1 MQAES
6 AMNKSPILTEKRN
19 KVLYVTLARP
29 PANAIDAATS
39 RLMGEIFAGFR
50 DDNDLRVAVVTGD
63 GPKFFCAGWDL
74 KAAAAGEAPDAD
86 FGIGGFGGIA
96 SLPGLLKPII
106 VAVNGIAVGGGFE
119 LALSGDIII
128 AADHARF
135 SLPGVRVGALTDRA
149 ATVLP
154 RRIPYYQAMELL
166 LTGRWIDANEALKL
180 GFVNAVVPADQL
192 AARATAMAEQI
203 AAGAPLVQQ
212 AIKDIAR
219 QVDDTTYQ
227 EVSTA
232 IANGT
237 LPSVA
242 KLLAS
247 EDLREG
253 AKAFAEKRAPEWKGR

>member
-1 MQAES
+1 MQTES

-50 DDNDLRVAVVTGD
+50 DDDDLRVAVVTGD

-180 GFVNAVVPADQL
+180 GFVNAVVRADQL
-192 AARATAMAEQI
+192 AARATAMADQI
-203 AAGAPLVQQ
+203 ATGAPLVQQ

-219 QVDDTTYQ
+219 RVDDTTY
-227 EVSTA
+227 EEISAA

-237 LPSVA
+237 FPSVA

>member
-1 MQAES
+1 
-6 AMNKSPILTEKRN
+6 MNKGPILTVKRD

-39 RLMGEIFAGFR
+39 RLMGEIFAEFR
-50 DDNDLRVAVVTGD
+50 DDDDLRVAVLTGE

-74 KAAAAGEAPDAD
+74 KAAASGEAPDAD

-96 SLPGLLKPII
+96 ALPGLLKPI
-106 VAVNGIAVGGGFE
+106 VAAVNGIAVGGGFE
-119 LALSGDIII
+119 LALAADIIV
-128 AADHARF
+128 ASENARF
-135 SLPGVRVGALTDRA
+135 SLPGVWVGAITDRA
-149 ATVLP
+149 ATILP
-154 RRIPYYQAMELL
+154 RRIPYHLAMELL
-166 LTGRWIDANEALKL
+166 LTVRWVDANEARQY

-192 AARATAMAEQI
+192 AARATAIAEQI
-203 AAGAPLVQQ
+203 ASGAPLVQQ

-219 QVDDTTYQ
+219 QVDDTTY
-227 EVSTA
+227 EKVSTA
-232 IANGT
+232 IANGS

-253 AKAFAEKRAPEWKGR
+253 AQAFAEKRSPEWKGR